1 MTDVRFNKTLIWLNA
16 LVPLAL
22 LGYDAARGQ
31 LGANPVEFFL
41 RTTGVLTL
49 LCLLTTLAITPLR
62 KLTGSNQ
69 LIKYRRTIA
78 LFAFFYGCI
87 HLSTY
92 FVFDRGLS
100 LSGTV
105 ADVIERPF
113 VALGMAAFLMMVP
126 LAATS
131 TNAMIKRLGGKRWQR
146 LHRLIY
152 LTGILA
158 GYPFL
163 DDSKVGRFLSRS
175 FRLRAGGAV
184 GLQGIFATDAEIY
197 CQEINGLKRVLP
209 RYFFQRSGDNR
220 RPLSLPY
227 GTSHVSATAISD
239 RFDPLTF
246 RRDRSGA
253 HHGNSL

>member
-1 MTDVRFNKTLIWLNA
+1 MTDVRFNKTVIWLNA

-78 LFAFFYGCI
+78 LFAFFYGCV

-113 VALGMAAFLMMVP
+113 IALGMAAFLTMVP
-126 LAATS
+126 LAVTS

-152 LTGILA
+152 LTGTLGVIHFWMIVKSDVFYPAVFGFVLA
-158 GYPFL
+158 VLLGY
-163 DDSKVGRFLSRS
+163 RIYSR
-175 FRLRAGGAV
+175 LMPKYIA
-184 GLQGIFATDAEIY
+184 
-197 CQEINGLKRVLP
+197 KR
-209 RYFFQRSGDNR
+209 S
-220 RPLSLPY
+220 
-227 GTSHVSATAISD
+227 TA
-239 RFDPLTF
+239 
-246 RRDRSGA
+246 
-253 HHGNSL
+253 